1 MPTGEQSND
10 SKTDKYGKKKR
21 KGRKKKN
28 RKQSEIEVDK
38 GGFYILKVIGA
49 YYTE

>member
-1 MPTGEQSND
+1 MTARQTNMVR
-10 SKTDKYGKKKR
+10 KR
-21 KGRKKKN
+21 EKEEKKKN

-38 GGFYILKVIGA
+38 GGFYILRVIGA